1 MGINMSKLSIVC
13 GLLLIAIGVIGY
25 IYGMQS
31 GAASPTAL
39 IPAAFG
45 LVIGGLGV
53 VAGAKPNLRM
63 HLMHVI
69 VLIAL
74 IGFLIPAVR
83 LATKFEDLTLSAAVV
98 SQLAMALVCL
108 VFVILAVRSFI
119 AARREI

>member
-1 MGINMSKLSIVC
+1 VC
-13 GLLLIAIGVIGY
+13 GLLLIVIGVVGY
-25 IYGMQS
+25 VYGMQT

-45 LVIGGLGV
+45 LVIGGLGIA
-53 VAGAKPNLRM
+53 AGAKPNIRM

-83 LATKFEDLTLSAAVV
+83 LATKFKDLVLSAAVV
-98 SQLAMALVCL
+98 SQLTMALVCL
-108 VFVILAVRSFI
+108 IFVIFAVRSFI
-119 AARREI
+119 AARRDV